1 MRNVF
6 RTRRPTKCKLGIQ
19 MVYKTCITDKRHYLQ
34 CQRSRS
40 QGHVIRLTGMTSGG
54 YSPISWERNVLEI
67 PKLLGRLPTPP
78 AITRTSFKVKG
89 QRSRSSRR
97 LMLRSEVHHI
107 FRTERSTNLV
117 CRWRTKTCITNKRHD
132 LQGQRSKSRCH
143 MVRLTG
149 VNP

>member
-1 MRNVF
+1 MQ
-6 RTRRPTKCKLGIQ
+6 TW
-19 MVYKTCITDKRHYLQ
+19 YTDGVQNLYHRQAPLPPMSKVKVA
-34 CQRSRS
+34 RSRHPPDRYDVRRIFS
-40 QGHVIRLTGMTSGG
+40 HKLRTKRSRNTKIARKVAHPTG
-54 YSPISWERNVLEI
+54 NN
-67 PKLLGRLPTPP
+67 
-78 AITRTSFKVKG
+78 AHQFQG